1 MLLISSRDLKLQQS
15 INRFLKGQGG
25 YFCVGGS
32 DNVSAVIEFEL
43 LFYEV
48 LEIANLVNHFMGN
61 KSMGYLD
68 TSIQHMFDGSKGVQF
83 RKYTM

>member
-1 MLLISSRDLKLQQS
+1 ML
-15 INRFLKGQGG
+15 
-25 YFCVGGS
+25 
-32 DNVSAVIEFEL
+32 AVVEFEL
-43 LFYEV
+43 LLHEV